1 MNENKIL
8 NKVRALLGMEV
19 KLEQMK
25 LTDGVSVLEAD
36 AFEAGNEVFIVT
48 EDEQKIPLP
57 VGEYEL
63 EDMRIL
69 VVLEEGMIAD
79 IREAAEPEVEVEVE
93 EPEAEAPVMEEEMA
107 AEVSSP
113 KKTIESIIKETF
125 FSKMEELQA
134 ENESLKAELAKLSA
148 QPTVEAKEEEAP
160 VELSCARIDRIILDV
175 PGDADLVK
183 FFCFSSCHLR
193 GGLLVSSNGSRYKL
207 RPSSG
212 RNRTG
217 LPSASVRPF
226 NVSPNRN
233 SLTCCV
239 DLPLKS
245 GQFAQFLSC
254 SSFSERV
261 SMKAN
266 VNVSILSLSIK
277 IPLLCMS

>member
-48 EDEQKIPLP
+48 EDEQMIPLP

-148 QPTVEAKEEEAP
+148 QPTVEAQEEEAP
-160 VELSCARIDRIILDV
+160 VELSAADEPKPILHN
-175 PGDADLVK
+175 PE
-183 FFCFSSCHLR
+183 
-193 GGLLVSSNGSRYKL
+193 
-207 RPSSG
+207 
-212 RNRTG
+212 
-217 LPSASVRPF
+217 
-226 NVSPNRN
+226 NVQEREMF
-233 SLTCCV
+233 
-239 DLPLKS
+239 K
-245 GQFAQFLSC
+245 FAQKKGRST
-254 SSFSERV
+254 
-261 SMKAN
+261 MD
-266 VNVSILSLSIK
+266 SIFEK
-277 IPLLCMS
+277 INK

>member
-107 AEVSSP
+107 AEAAPV
-113 KKTIESIIKETF
+113 KKTVESIIKETF

-148 QPTVEAKEEEAP
+148 QPTAEAKEEEAP
-160 VELSCARIDRIILDV
+160 VELSAADEPKPILHN
-175 PGDADLVK
+175 PE
-183 FFCFSSCHLR
+183 
-193 GGLLVSSNGSRYKL
+193 
-207 RPSSG
+207 
-212 RNRTG
+212 
-217 LPSASVRPF
+217 
-226 NVSPNRN
+226 NVQEREMF
-233 SLTCCV
+233 
-239 DLPLKS
+239 K
-245 GQFAQFLSC
+245 FAQKKGRST
-254 SSFSERV
+254 
-261 SMKAN
+261 MD
-266 VNVSILSLSIK
+266 SIFEK
-277 IPLLCMS
+277 INK

>member
-19 KLEQMK
+19 KLQQMK

-69 VVLEEGMIAD
+69 VVLEEGVIAD

-93 EPEAEAPVMEEEMA
+93 EPEIEAGKPMEEEMA
-107 AEVSSP
+107 AEAAPV
-113 KKTIESIIKETF
+113 KKTVESIIKETF

-148 QPTVEAKEEEAP
+148 QPIEEAKEEEAP
-160 VELSCARIDRIILDV
+160 VELSADVEPKPILHN
-175 PGDADLVK
+175 PE
-183 FFCFSSCHLR
+183 
-193 GGLLVSSNGSRYKL
+193 
-207 RPSSG
+207 
-212 RNRTG
+212 
-217 LPSASVRPF
+217 
-226 NVSPNRN
+226 NVQEREIF
-233 SLTCCV
+233 
-239 DLPLKS
+239 K
-245 GQFAQFLSC
+245 FAQKKGRST
-254 SSFSERV
+254 
-261 SMKAN
+261 MD
-266 VNVSILSLSIK
+266 SIFEK
-277 IPLLCMS
+277 INK

>member
-25 LTDGVSVLEAD
+25 LSDGVSVLEAD

-79 IREAAEPEVEVEVE
+79 VREAAEPEVEVEVE
-93 EPEAEAPVMEEEMA
+93 EPEVEAGKPMEEEMA
-107 AEVSSP
+107 AEAAPV
-113 KKTIESIIKETF
+113 KKTVESIIKETF

-148 QPTVEAKEEEAP
+148 QPTEEAKEEEAP
-160 VELSCARIDRIILDV
+160 VELSADVEPKPILHN
-175 PGDADLVK
+175 PE
-183 FFCFSSCHLR
+183 
-193 GGLLVSSNGSRYKL
+193 
-207 RPSSG
+207 
-212 RNRTG
+212 
-217 LPSASVRPF
+217 
-226 NVSPNRN
+226 NVQEREMF
-233 SLTCCV
+233 
-239 DLPLKS
+239 K
-245 GQFAQFLSC
+245 FAQKKGRST
-254 SSFSERV
+254 
-261 SMKAN
+261 MD
-266 VNVSILSLSIK
+266 SIFEK
-277 IPLLCMS
+277 INK

>member
-8 NKVRALLGMEV
+8 NKVRSLLGMEV

-69 VVLEEGMIAD
+69 VVLEEGVIAD

-93 EPEAEAPVMEEEMA
+93 EPEIEAGKPMEEEMA
-107 AEVSSP
+107 AEAAPV
-113 KKTIESIIKETF
+113 KKTVESIIKETF

-148 QPTVEAKEEEAP
+148 QPIEEAKEEEAP
-160 VELSCARIDRIILDV
+160 VELSADVEPKPILHN
-175 PGDADLVK
+175 PE
-183 FFCFSSCHLR
+183 
-193 GGLLVSSNGSRYKL
+193 
-207 RPSSG
+207 
-212 RNRTG
+212 
-217 LPSASVRPF
+217 
-226 NVSPNRN
+226 NVQEREMF
-233 SLTCCV
+233 
-239 DLPLKS
+239 K
-245 GQFAQFLSC
+245 FAQKKGRST
-254 SSFSERV
+254 
-261 SMKAN
+261 MD
-266 VNVSILSLSIK
+266 SIFEK
-277 IPLLCMS
+277 INK

>member
-160 VELSCARIDRIILDV
+160 VELSTDTEPKPILHN
-175 PGDADLVK
+175 PE
-183 FFCFSSCHLR
+183 
-193 GGLLVSSNGSRYKL
+193 
-207 RPSSG
+207 
-212 RNRTG
+212 
-217 LPSASVRPF
+217 
-226 NVSPNRN
+226 NVQEREMF
-233 SLTCCV
+233 
-239 DLPLKS
+239 K
-245 GQFAQFLSC
+245 FAQKKGRST
-254 SSFSERV
+254 
-261 SMKAN
+261 MD
-266 VNVSILSLSIK
+266 SIFEK
-277 IPLLCMS
+277 INK

>member
-8 NKVRALLGMEV
+8 NKVRTLLGMEV

-148 QPTVEAKEEEAP
+148 QPTAEAKEEEAP
-160 VELSCARIDRIILDV
+160 VELSADAEPKPILHN
-175 PGDADLVK
+175 PE
-183 FFCFSSCHLR
+183 
-193 GGLLVSSNGSRYKL
+193 
-207 RPSSG
+207 
-212 RNRTG
+212 
-217 LPSASVRPF
+217 
-226 NVSPNRN
+226 NVQEREMF
-233 SLTCCV
+233 
-239 DLPLKS
+239 K
-245 GQFAQFLSC
+245 FAQKKGRST
-254 SSFSERV
+254 
-261 SMKAN
+261 MD
-266 VNVSILSLSIK
+266 SIFEK
-277 IPLLCMS
+277 INK

>member
-69 VVLEEGMIAD
+69 VVLEEGVIAD

-93 EPEAEAPVMEEEMA
+93 EPEIEAGKPMEEEMA
-107 AEVSSP
+107 AEAAPV
-113 KKTIESIIKETF
+113 KKTVESIIKETF

-148 QPTVEAKEEEAP
+148 QPIEEAKEEEAP
-160 VELSCARIDRIILDV
+160 VELSADVEPKPILHN
-175 PGDADLVK
+175 PE
-183 FFCFSSCHLR
+183 
-193 GGLLVSSNGSRYKL
+193 
-207 RPSSG
+207 
-212 RNRTG
+212 
-217 LPSASVRPF
+217 
-226 NVSPNRN
+226 NVQEREMF
-233 SLTCCV
+233 
-239 DLPLKS
+239 K
-245 GQFAQFLSC
+245 FAQKKGRST
-254 SSFSERV
+254 
-261 SMKAN
+261 MD
-266 VNVSILSLSIK
+266 SIFEK
-277 IPLLCMS
+277 INK

>member
-93 EPEAEAPVMEEEMA
+93 EPEAEVPVMEEEMA

-160 VELSCARIDRIILDV
+160 VELSADAEPKPILHN
-175 PGDADLVK
+175 PE
-183 FFCFSSCHLR
+183 
-193 GGLLVSSNGSRYKL
+193 
-207 RPSSG
+207 
-212 RNRTG
+212 
-217 LPSASVRPF
+217 
-226 NVSPNRN
+226 NVQEREMF
-233 SLTCCV
+233 
-239 DLPLKS
+239 K
-245 GQFAQFLSC
+245 FAQKKGRST
-254 SSFSERV
+254 
-261 SMKAN
+261 MD
-266 VNVSILSLSIK
+266 SIFEK
-277 IPLLCMS
+277 INK